1 MSGLKTFGG
10 EIKGEVPIPGILS
23 PYRLQVEDV
32 TRHCENGYHPIE
44 LYETLNDRHKIVHRL
59 GHDTHSTTWLAVDKQ
74 TGQYVAVK
82 VGTADS
88 TTCDE
93 IWLRRLNRPGSS
105 DANSV
110 ASVIPPCRD
119 ECVIKG
125 PPFLAK
131 KSEAPKRSNKSASTQ
146 KSARAEKPAKP
157 KKPQD
162 SKESKER
169 MTTAS
174 VKERA
179 AAKNVLDSI
188 WINRW
193 SRPSHQQYMD
203 VVNEIRVGIREDW
216 DPEDPEDWGD
226 AELDDEMEDEMDMDG
241 EQEDSDDTEV
251 SEDDEDSDSDSED
264 EDMDEDSEKSDSSSD
279 LEDSDDSE
287 DL

>member
-1 MSGLKTFGG
+1 MSVLKTFGG
-10 EIKGEVPIPGILS
+10 EIEGEVPIPGALS
-23 PYRLQVEDV
+23 LCRIQVEDV
-32 TRHCENGYHPIE
+32 TRYCENGYPPIE
-44 LYETLNDRHKIVHRL
+44 LYETLNDRYKIVHRL

-93 IWLRRLNRPGSS
+93 TWLRRLNRPDSF
-105 DANSV
+105 DANSI

-174 VKERA
+174 DKERA
-179 AAKNVLDSI
+179 TAKDVLDSI
-188 WINRW
+188 WITRW

-216 DPEDPEDWGD
+216 DLEDAEDWND
-226 AELDDEMEDEMDMDG
+226 AEWEDEMEDEMDMDG
-241 EQEDSDDTEV
+241 EEEEEDDTED
-251 SEDDEDSDSDSED
+251 SEDDSDSDSDSED
-264 EDMDEDSEKSDSSSD
+264 EDMDEDSEKLDSSSD
-279 LEDSDDSE
+279 PENSDDSE